1 MEGEAHPA
9 KRQEP
14 TFLNFLDLRDLIALR
29 PDAFANGFTTARIE
43 YALGRPV
50 GFRDEPLITD
60 ILTAA
65 KKEKLG
71 FRPSSTHSSPIESS
85 QQSDDALRHY
95 ATHNYFGINA
105 NPGCRRVMSLSS
117 VTTDSH
123 PRSRQRSTIN
133 ASDKSA
139 P

>member
-1 MEGEAHPA
+1 MEEEAHPA
-9 KRQEP
+9 ERQEP
-14 TFLNFLDLRDLIALR
+14 TFLNFLNLRDLIALR
-29 PDAFANGFTTARIE
+29 PNAFANRFTTARNE

-50 GFRDEPLITD
+50 GFRDEPLIAD

-71 FRPSSTHSSPIESS
+71 FRPSPTHSSPIESS

-95 ATHNYFGINA
+95 ATHNYFGIRA
-105 NPGCRRVMSLSS
+105 NPECRLVMPLSN

-133 ASDKSA
+133 SSDKSA

>member
-1 MEGEAHPA
+1 MGEEAHPA

-14 TFLNFLDLRDLIALR
+14 TFQNFLDLRDLIASQ
-29 PDAFANGFTTARIE
+29 PDAFANGCTTARIE
-43 YALGRPV
+43 YPLGRPV
-50 GFRDEPLITD
+50 GFRDEPLIAD

-65 KKEKLG
+65 KKENLG
-71 FRPSSTHSSPIESS
+71 FRPSSTHSSPVESS
-85 QQSDDALRHY
+85 QQSDDALRYY
-95 ATHNYFGINA
+95 ATHNYFGIKA
-105 NPGCRRVMSLSS
+105 NPGCRLVMPLSN

-133 ASDKSA
+133 SSDKSA